1 VLGLTSLESALA
13 GGGPGREPNVTAV
26 GTSFESGRIEAF
38 SDGVFAIAITLLVLD
53 ISVPTAEFDHMWHA
67 IGDEWPSYIAYVTSF
82 WTIGGLWIVHHGI
95 FRRMRNAD
103 YTVLLLNLLLLMFVA
118 FLPFPTKLMAEALN
132 APTRAG
138 EHPAVLFYGATLLA
152 ISMTVT
158 GIARYAAAR
167 PVLVPEGP
175 AQDEVS
181 DIATRTAP
189 SLGFYGVV
197 IALAFLAPKVAVFG
211 YLVVSII
218 AVLPR
223 PTRFA
228 PHRGG
233 G

>member
-1 VLGLTSLESALA
+1 
-13 GGGPGREPNVTAV
+13 V
-26 GTSFESGRIEAF
+26 GQSFESGRIEAF

-53 ISVPTAEFDHMWHA
+53 ISVPTTGFDHMWSA
-67 IGDEWPSYIAYVTSF
+67 IGDQWPSYVAYVTSF
-82 WTIGGLWIVHHGI
+82 WTIGGLWIVHHGV

-103 YTVLLLNLLLLMFVA
+103 YTVLLMNLALLMFVA
-118 FLPFPTKLMAEALN
+118 FLPFPTKLMADALQR
-132 APTRAG
+132 TG
-138 EHPAVLFYGATLLA
+138 EHPAVLFYGATLFA
-152 ISMTVT
+152 ISLTVS

-167 PVLVPEGP
+167 PELVPDGS
-175 AQDEVS
+175 ARDEVR
-181 DIATRTAP
+181 DIAAQTTP

-211 YLVVSII
+211 YLAISII